1 MRAEFITFGASL
13 LINAAILG
21 SFEHATT
28 QYDQLLATEKQ
39 KQEIVE
45 KLGGLEFEFVEAPQK
60 AQPQKPIK
68 TKKISDRDSVA
79 QNPEPSQVVAQETA
93 PKSGALGPSDQL
105 EQKRMIP
112 SQMPVSESRPSPE
125 VKPTPEPEQKQK
137 AELSQQQQPA
147 EKDAIVEKAQKPEDS
162 EQIMKQPSKF
172 APNQTPVAPIKG
184 LTGSDRI
191 TTQAVSRTQSR
202 GVQLSGETSFEAM
215 GSDMG
220 VYFKNM
226 KERIW
231 MAWFPYLSIHYP
243 KDFRSADVLVRFYL
257 SPAGEVVRVETLNY
271 KGSPLFAAFCMEAVK
286 KAGPYGPVP
295 PDVLALLGQDELE
308 VKFGFH
314 FW

>member
-1 MRAEFITFGASL
+1 
-13 LINAAILG
+13 
-21 SFEHATT
+21 
-28 QYDQLLATEKQ
+28 
-39 KQEIVE
+39 
-45 KLGGLEFEFVEAPQK
+45 
-60 AQPQKPIK
+60 
-68 TKKISDRDSVA
+68 
-79 QNPEPSQVVAQETA
+79 
-93 PKSGALGPSDQL
+93 
-105 EQKRMIP
+105 
-112 SQMPVSESRPSPE
+112 MPVSPSRPSPE
-125 VKPTPEPEQKQK
+125 VKPTLEPEQEQK
-137 AELSQQQQPA
+137 SERSKEPAPA
-147 EKDAIVEKAQKPEDS
+147 EKDVLVEKAKKPEES
-162 EQIMKQPSKF
+162 AEAMKQPSQYSPDQK
-172 APNQTPVAPIKG
+172 PVAPMKG
-184 LTGSDRI
+184 LTGNDRI

-215 GSDMG
+215 GTDMG

-231 MAWFPYLSIHYP
+231 LAWFPYLSIHYP

-257 SPAGEVVRVETLNY
+257 SPAGEVVKVETLNY